1 MAELKDF
8 VCSDDNRASVVRDT
22 AQLVDEEVRA
32 KGGFSGAAIKLGY
45 KTVKAVKPGLIPN
58 VVDGLLD
65 NFTSRLQPFFADW
78 DGAGRSGSFSSFM
91 TSKERD
97 VANALLGVT
106 DDRAKVVQNK
116 TLKKA
121 YGKLRPKGEEHV
133 TAAVPGLGRLLD
145 RYIK

>member
-65 NFTSRLQPFFADW
+65 NFTFTP
-78 DGAGRSGSFSSFM
+78 
-91 TSKERD
+91 TSYRRGVDSEKGVETS
-97 VANALLGVT
+97 LLWFGGF
-106 DDRAKVVQNK
+106 R
-116 TLKKA
+116 
-121 YGKLRPKGEEHV
+121 G
-133 TAAVPGLGRLLD
+133 
-145 RYIK
+145 